1 MKKQFTIFV
10 YTENNI
16 GLLSRLSNIFS
27 RRHVNIDSITCS
39 ESEIKGVHRFTIVVE
54 MELDKV
60 QKIVKQID
68 KQIEVLKAISFE
80 NEKVVYQE
88 VALYKIPASVFSS
101 GKEIEHI
108 VRAHFARVLSV
119 HSDYVIIEKTGHE
132 KETTEL
138 FEALSLYG
146 LTGFVRSGRIA
157 LPKSMESLQDYIKE
171 LEPTFN
177 IN

>member
-39 ESEIKGVHRFTIVVE
+39 ESEIKGVHRFTIVVQ
-54 MELDKV
+54 MEL
-60 QKIVKQID
+60 
-68 KQIEVLKAISFE
+68 QIEVLKAIYFE

-88 VALYKIPASVFSS
+88 VALYKIPVSVFSS
-101 GKEIEHI
+101 GKEIEQI
-108 VRAHFARVLSV
+108 VRAHYARVLSV

-138 FEALSLYG
+138 FEALSHYG